1 MGTVSGLSGVKNDFD
16 TQLPDDDN
24 VTVAPLQTI
33 ALGAACRLLIKWC
46 WLPLLPIPAST
57 ERLFYVF
64 YKLALSRGL
73 RATFYV
79 V

>member
-33 ALGAACRLLIKWC
+33 ALGAACRLLIK
-46 WLPLLPIPAST
+46 
-57 ERLFYVF
+57 
-64 YKLALSRGL
+64 
-73 RATFYV
+73 
-79 V
+79 